1 MGPHQIFHLAGGPG
15 GMANFLEHFG
25 PNIEDWWRD
34 MRDVTLTPEV
44 KAALIAGVDAESA
57 GRSVESLAAE
67 RDTRLVDLLELLNR
81 AP

>member
-1 MGPHQIFHLAGGPG
+1 
-15 GMANFLEHFG
+15 
-25 PNIEDWWRD
+25 

-44 KAALIAGVDAESA
+44 KAALVAGIDAESA